1 MRLRINHVT
10 RYEYAEPVSL
20 CHSIAHLKPPQTARQ
35 RCLSSQIRVD
45 PWPAVHR
52 EHEDFFGNR
61 VSYFSI
67 QQAHDALEVR
77 AQSEVEVLAPTLPKP
92 EATQPWERIVD
103 RLHDRYDEPMTNLR
117 IFTLPSPLVPP
128 DPDARAYAAESFAP
142 GRPILEATIELMG
155 RIYRDFVYD
164 PTSTTIATPLA
175 EVMEQRK
182 GVCQDFAH
190 VAIAGLRGLG
200 LAARYVSGY
209 LETLPPPGQVK
220 LQGADASHAWFSV
233 LIPNLGWIDFD
244 PTNDQIPGE
253 QHITTA
259 VGRDFQDVTPL
270 RGIFYGG
277 GSHEL
282 RVAVDVNRVPPE
294 GSEASDVE
302 EPPTASPQPPASA
315 PSSQSQ
321 SG

>member
-1 MRLRINHVT
+1 MRFRISHVT

-20 CHSIAHLKPPQTARQ
+20 CHSIAHLKPPKTPRQ
-35 RCLSSQIRVD
+35 DCLATQIRVD

-67 QQAHDALEVR
+67 QQSHDALEVR
-77 AQSEVEVLAPTLPKP
+77 ASSEVEVMAPTAPDP
-92 EATQPWERIVD
+92 ASTPAWERVVA
-103 RLHDRYDEPMTNLR
+103 RLADRYDEPMTDLR

-128 DPDARAYAAESFAP
+128 DPDARAYAAASFQP
-142 GRPILEATIELMG
+142 ERPLLEATMDLMG
-155 RIYRDFVYD
+155 RIYQDFVYD
-164 PTSTTIATPLA
+164 PASTTVATPVT

-209 LETLPPPGQVK
+209 LETLPPPGQPK
-220 LQGADASHAWFSV
+220 LQGADASHAWVSV
-233 LIPNLGWIDFD
+233 FLPNLGWIDLD
-244 PTNDQIPGE
+244 PTNNQVPGE

-259 VGRDFQDVTPL
+259 VGRDFQDVTPF

-277 GSHEL
+277 GHHEL
-282 RVAVDVNRVPPE
+282 HVAVDVDRVTSPEPLTPDAREMELAGASLPPQ
-294 GSEASDVE
+294 AAR
-302 EPPTASPQPPASA
+302 PP
-315 PSSQSQ
+315 SQT
-321 SG
+321 

>member
-1 MRLRINHVT
+1 MRFRINHVT
-10 RYEYAEPVSL
+10 RYEYAEAVSL
-20 CHSIAHLKPPQTARQ
+20 CHSIAHLKPPQTPRQ

-67 QQAHDALEVR
+67 QQAHETLEVR
-77 AQSEVEVLAPTLPKP
+77 AQSEVEVMAPTLPKP
-92 EATQPWERIVD
+92 ESTQPWERIVD

-117 IFTLPSPLVPP
+117 IFTLPSPLVPSNA
-128 DPDARAYAAESFAP
+128 DGCAYAAESFPP
-142 GRPILEATIELMG
+142 GRPILEAAIDLMG

-164 PTSTTIATPLA
+164 PASTTIATPLT

-233 LIPNLGWIDFD
+233 LIPHLGWVDFD
-244 PTNDQIPGE
+244 PTNDQIPSE

-259 VGRDFQDVTPL
+259 VGRDFQDVTPM

-277 GSHEL
+277 GTHEL
-282 RVAVDVNRVPPE
+282 RVAVDVNRVPMP
-294 GSEASDVE
+294 GAEAPATE
-302 EPPTASPQPPASA
+302 APTAGTDVPAA
-315 PSSQSQ
+315 E
-321 SG
+321 

>member
-61 VSYFSI
+61 VSYFTI
-67 QQAHDALEVR
+67 Q
-77 AQSEVEVLAPTLPKP
+77 QSEVEVLAPTLPKP

-128 DPDARAYAAESFAP
+128 DADARAYAAESFAP